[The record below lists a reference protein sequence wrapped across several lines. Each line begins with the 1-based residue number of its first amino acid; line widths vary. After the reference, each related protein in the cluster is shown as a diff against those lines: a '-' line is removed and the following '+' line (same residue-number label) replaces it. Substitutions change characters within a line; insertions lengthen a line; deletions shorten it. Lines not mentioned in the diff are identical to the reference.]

1 MAAEAHIKAVITA
14 DDRASKTVG
23 AFGTKLGD
31 LSVGAAAAGAA
42 IFGMGKMAIDFGI
55 DSVKAFTESE
65 RATKM
70 LENAVINVSHATREQ
85 LNETNKLAEAISK
98 KGVLDDDVIKQGLAQ
113 LSTFGLQNK
122 TVQTLAQSM
131 ADLTVNQFG
140 VAATG
145 AQAEDAANM
154 MAKALR
160 GQFGILEKSGIIFSD
175 AQKNT
180 ILFGTESE
188 KASAVVEGFAKNLK
202 YTNDVARGTG
212 EGALAAMNVAFGNMQ
227 ETIGQALLPAILILA
242 DKLAEFVSSDT
253 FKNWLE
259 KVTAWIRDELPKFM
273 TKLFDEYIP
282 KAKAAFEEWAPKI
295 MLVVNVL
302 GAIAGAILWVGTVIN
317 DTSANIGL
325 AIGFIVLWFNDA
337 KNAIE
342 NFGYNAYNT
351 MLRARDT
358 VLRWAESVGL
368 AIFGVINFFRTL
380 PAQISSAIGGLS
392 SLLYNSGRDLIQGLI
407 NGVRSMAGAVWQAI
421 KDVTRD
427 VIQTAKNMLGI
438 KSPSIVFKGIGE
450 NIGKGMAQGIEA
462 SANLVQ
468 GSMVE
473 MSAPS
478 QAQQAA
484 QPTAVSRQNSTEINI
499 SLSGIFTGT
508 PGEAR
513 KLAEMVADN
522 LKTIAGSQN
531 TTVTQ
536 MLGG

>member
-1 MAAEAHIKAVITA
+1 MAAQAEIKAVITA

-55 DSVKAFTESE
+55 ESVKAFTESE

-122 TVQTLAQSM
+122 TVQQLAQSM

-140 VAATG
+140 VSATG
-145 AQAEDAANM
+145 EQAADAANM

-160 GQFGILEKSGIIFSD
+160 GQFGILERSGIIFSD

-212 EGALAAMNVAFGNMQ
+212 EGALAAMNVAFGNMK
-227 ETIGQALLPAILILA
+227 EAIGQALLPAILILA

-302 GAIAGAILWVGTVIN
+302 GAIAGAILWVGGVIN

-325 AIGFIVLWFNDA
+325 VIGYIVLWFNDA

-380 PAQISSAIGGLS
+380 PAQISSAIGGLG

-421 KDVTRD
+421 KDVTKD

-468 GSMVE
+468 GSMIE
-473 MSAPS
+473 MAAPS

-522 LKTIAGSQN
+522 LKTIAGSHN